1 MIGEAQNNLGKAA
14 TSQGEKLPHEEE
26 PGEEL
31 EKLEG
36 ENEDRI
42 NALQGTFL
50 R

>member
-1 MIGEAQNNLGKAA
+1 MIGAAQNNLGKAA

-42 NALQGTFL
+42 NALQGMCL
-50 R
+50 G